1 MTSDELASEEERR
14 PVPSGD
20 LTEELH
26 ALRVESARLRY
37 ELSRLRDRR
46 TVRLALAIGALSS
59 DGPGRA
65 WDALRGRAP
74 RQDVP
79 GPRVVPRRAPFPHLR
94 AVTTGRGE
102 LLAGACARTRIT
114 PRTGVPVVARDRPD
128 LLLVD
133 EVVGWREGELTE
145 LTAAVRAHGGSVVT
159 VGTAA
164 GDAVPTADLHVLR
177 TAAGAHRT
185 GGCADDRPDGPAGGG
200 PGGPAGSDDGEPGI
214 LRVPGVVDLSV
225 ANPVGL
231 EPLPAHRRDDA
242 GAITL
247 AEARHQP
254 VVVVAEPAAVGI
266 DRCLALLAAGAV
278 LVAGHDRTL
287 AAALVGLDATT
298 SDLVLGP
305 PGQEPTDLATRAAT
319 LLGDDEL
326 RHRVSVRLRR
336 HVQRHCSTRLALER
350 IVVALDRDRPPSRR
364 ISVLLATRR
373 PDRVG
378 QVLADLTAQHHD
390 DLEVVLLP
398 HGDAPLP
405 EAVAAPGLRVQRVPA
420 ERPLGAVLDV
430 GLELVTG
437 AYVAK
442 VDDDDRY
449 GSDHLADLVGALEV
463 SGAAIVGR
471 RSHGVYLEDQDRT
484 IRPGPGS
491 EERYE
496 NHLPGGTLLLPADTL
511 RATRWRH
518 VPNAV
523 DTELIRSIH
532 LAGGAAYSSHRYG
545 YVRVRHG
552 DHTWAAQDGWDGP
565 ASAGFDHT
573 LLEA

>member
-1 MTSDELASEEERR
+1 MTSDELASEEGPT

-20 LTEELH
+20 LVAELH

-46 TVRLALAIGALSS
+46 TVRVALAVGALSS
-59 DGPGRA
+59 DGPRRA
-65 WDALRGRAP
+65 WEALRGRAP

-79 GPRVVPRRAPFPHLR
+79 GPQLVPRRAPFPHLR
-94 AVTTGRGE
+94 AVTTGPGE
-102 LLAGACARTRIT
+102 LLAGACARTRVT

-133 EVVGWREGELTE
+133 EVVGWREGELAG
-145 LTAAVRAHGGSVVT
+145 LIAAVRAHGGSVVT

-164 GDAVPTADLHVLR
+164 GDALPRADLHVLR
-177 TAAGAHRT
+177 TADGSHPTAGR
-185 GGCADDRPDGPAGGG
+185 GDEQ
-200 PGGPAGSDDGEPGI
+200 PGSLRIPGA
-214 LRVPGVVDLSV
+214 VDLS
-225 ANPVGL
+225 AAGPVGL
-231 EPLPAHRRDDA
+231 APLPAHRRDDA

-247 AEARHQP
+247 AEARNQP
-254 VVVVAEPAAVGI
+254 VVVVAEPAVVGI
-266 DRCLALLAAGAV
+266 DRCLCLLAAGAV

-287 AAALVGLDATT
+287 AAALEGLDAAT
-298 SDLVLGP
+298 SALVLGP
-305 PGQEPTDLATRAAT
+305 PGEGATDREARVAA

-350 IVVALDRDRPPSRR
+350 IVVALDRDRPPSQR

-378 QVLADLTAQHHD
+378 QVLADLAAQQHG

-405 EAVAAPGLRVQRVPA
+405 DAVTAPGLRVQRVAA
-420 ERPLGAVLDV
+420 ERPLGAVLDA

-437 AYVAK
+437 TYVAK

-449 GSDHLADLVGALEV
+449 GSDHLADLVSALEV

-484 IRPGPGS
+484 IRPGPGG

-552 DHTWAAQDGWDGP
+552 DHTWAARDGWDGP